1 MQSSRVILMRL
12 VIVWLLL
19 APNLAPAMPEI
30 QHWRTANGARVY
42 FVPAPELPIVDVRVV
57 FDAGSA
63 RDGDKPGLAV
73 LTNAL
78 LDSGTETLSVNAVA
92 ERLDDV
98 GARLGAGAMRDMAWL
113 SLRSLS
119 GADYLLPGLDT
130 VSQLLREPAF
140 KPESLE
146 RERNRLF
153 AALQGRNQSPGDL
166 AQEAFFKALY
176 GDHPYASP
184 PEGNETSLNAI
195 TREDLLN
202 FHQRYYV
209 AANAVVAIVGDLN
222 RGGAEKLATTLVGQL
237 PVGEAAPPLPAV
249 EPVPEART
257 IRISHPSSQSHI
269 LSGQVGVARGDPD
282 YFSLYLGNHV
292 FGGNGLVSKLSEEI
306 REKRGLSYSVYSYF
320 SPMRQAGPF
329 IMGLQTRNDQVNE
342 AIQVMDTTL
351 DSFVKNG
358 PDSEALQA
366 ARQNITGGFALRTD
380 SNSKIVQYL
389 AAIGFYGLPLDYLQ
403 TFTAKIDAL
412 SQEQV
417 SDALERRL
425 RPDRLITVI
434 VGKQ

>member
-1 MQSSRVILMRL
+1 
-12 VIVWLLL
+12 
-19 APNLAPAMPEI
+19 
-30 QHWRTANGARVY
+30 
-42 FVPAPELPIVDVRVV
+42 VRVV

-130 VSQLLREPAF
+130 ASQLLREPAF

-166 AQEAFFKALY
+166 AREAFFKALY

>member
-30 QHWRTANGARVY
+30 QHWRTANSARVY

-166 AQEAFFKALY
+166 AREAFFKALY

>member
-1 MQSSRVILMRL
+1 MQLGRIISMGLAIG
-12 VIVWLLL
+12 WLIL
-19 APNLAPAMPEI
+19 APSLASAIPEI

-63 RDGDKPGLAV
+63 RDGDKPGLAL

-78 LDSGTETLSVNAVA
+78 LDSGTETLSANAVA
-92 ERLDDV
+92 ERLDGV
-98 GARLGAGAMRDMAWL
+98 GARLGMGSMRDMAWL

-119 GADYLLPGLDT
+119 GADYLAPGLDT
-130 VSQLLREPAF
+130 ASQLLRKPAF

-153 AALQGRNQSPGDL
+153 AALQGRDQSPGAL

-184 PEGNETSLNAI
+184 PQGDEASLKAI
-195 TREDLLN
+195 TREDLID

-209 AANAVVAIVGDLN
+209 AANAVVAIVGDLD
-222 RGGAEKLATTLVGQL
+222 RGGAEKLAMTLVGQL
-237 PVGEAAPPLPAV
+237 PAGEAAPPLPAV
-249 EPVPEART
+249 EPIDAAQT
-257 IRISHPSSQSHI
+257 IRIPHPSSQSHI
-269 LSGQVGVARGDPD
+269 LSGHVGIARGDPD

-292 FGGNGLVSKLSEEI
+292 LGGSGLVSELSGEI
-306 REKRGLSYSVYSYF
+306 REKRGLSYSAYSHF

-329 IMGLQTRNDQVNE
+329 VMGLQTRNDQVGE
-342 AIQVMDTTL
+342 AIQVMDATL
-351 DSFVKNG
+351 DNFVKNG
-358 PDSEALQA
+358 PTAEALRA

-389 AAIGFYGLPLDYLQ
+389 AAIGFYDLPLDHLQ

-412 SQEQV
+412 SPEQV
-417 SDALERRL
+417 SDALKRRL

-434 VGKQ
+434 VGAQ

>member
-30 QHWRTANGARVY
+30 QHWRTANSARVY

-166 AQEAFFKALY
+166 AREAFFKALY

-237 PVGEAAPPLPAV
+237 PAGKAAPPLPAV
-249 EPVPEART
+249 EPIPEART